1 MLPNPKLG
9 HAIIPHGGEEEGKPL
24 SLRILCRH
32 RLEGEGNIH
41 RNSLPPREGIHIS
54 STPCFV
60 AAGKYLLLLS
70 GTFFNEKNRG
80 VGVTWVSPYHPPLV

>member
-24 SLRILCRH
+24 HSLRVLCRH

-41 RNSLPPREGIHIS
+41 RNSLPPI
-54 STPCFV
+54 
-60 AAGKYLLLLS
+60 GKGFTFLL
-70 GTFFNEKNRG
+70 RP
-80 VGVTWVSPYHPPLV
+80 VM